1 MSKKSK
7 KNRKKRES
15 TIWKYF
21 EDGIWDIYLGVLVIW
36 FGLIIY
42 YQWSGW
48 FGLMVIPFT
57 IIPVLLKL
65 WVTLPRASDLKV
77 KSKKKRNITGIA
89 VIVVAIFSVL
99 LFSLKKEPGL
109 PGLLHYIQ
117 ENINLVIGS
126 LLGTVTWFLAF
137 ALGFQRLYFYGLL
150 LFVAF
155 FFDSGLS
162 AEKHFGFTV
171 VAGVIILLAGSY
183 LFFKFLKPG
192 LSK

>member
-183 LFFKFLKPG
+183 LFFKFLKTG

>member
-7 KNRKKRES
+7 KNREKRES
-15 TIWKYF
+15 LIWKFF
-21 EDGIWDIYLGVLVIW
+21 EDGIWDIYLGILVLW
-36 FGLIIY
+36 LGLIIY
-42 YQWSGW
+42 YRWSGW
-48 FGLMVIPFT
+48 FGLMVIPFA
-57 IIPVLLKL
+57 IIPILLKR
-65 WVTLPRASDLKV
+65 WVTLPRAGDMKL

-89 VIVVAIFSVL
+89 IIVVAIFAIL

-117 ENINLVIGS
+117 ENSNLVIGS
-126 LLGTVTWFLAF
+126 LLGTVTWFLAY

-162 AEKHFGFTV
+162 AEKPFGFTV
-171 VAGVIILLAGSY
+171 AAGVIILLAGSY
-183 LFFKFLKPG
+183 LFFKFLKTG
-192 LSK
+192 VSK

>member
-57 IIPVLLKL
+57 IIPVILKL

-89 VIVVAIFSVL
+89 VIVVAIFAVL

-183 LFFKFLKPG
+183 LFFKFLKTG